1 MKHYDKSEQN
11 SLFKILVVSG
21 VLCVLSIWMVI

>member
-11 SLFKILVVSG
+11 SLFKILVASG
-21 VLCVLSIWMVI
+21 VLCVLSIWIVI